1 MTGGILDPQGPIAAA
16 ERLILINATAIM
28 LVVVLPVIVLT
39 LYFAWAYRAGNTR
52 AAYTPEWGY
61 SGQIELVV
69 WSVPAMVVVL
79 LAGVGWISSHQLD
92 PARRIAAAASPLRV
106 QVVSLDWKW
115 LFLYPDLGVASV
127 DQLMLPTNTPVEF
140 TLTSATVMTAFF
152 IPQLGSQIYTM
163 PGMQSHLNLLAA
175 QVGEFPGQAAHFS
188 GDGFSRMHFL
198 VHALSPEDF
207 ARWRTQAQ
215 TASATLDA
223 ATYAALARPGVL
235 DHPRTL
241 RAVDA
246 ALFDKITRGTELAA
260 TASAATRGQP

>member
-1 MTGGILDPQGPIAAA
+1 
-16 ERLILINATAIM
+16 
-28 LVVVLPVIVLT
+28 
-39 LYFAWAYRAGNTR
+39 
-52 AAYTPEWGY
+52 
-61 SGQIELVV
+61 
-69 WSVPAMVVVL
+69 
-79 LAGVGWISSHQLD
+79 
-92 PARRIAAAASPLRV
+92 
-106 QVVSLDWKW
+106 
-115 LFLYPDLGVASV
+115 
-127 DQLMLPTNTPVEF
+127 
-140 TLTSATVMTAFF
+140 
-152 IPQLGSQIYTM
+152 M

-215 TASATLDA
+215 AAAATLDA